1 MRINRKTIRQSRYP
15 ITSAVTRS
23 ILVLLLAGGLL
34 SSDAQAAT
42 LTVSDVTHT
51 AAALTIS
58 DHTGAWW
65 YRYKYSLDD
74 DFGPCT
80 AVSGSTVR
88 LSGLTAPS
96 FAPFFNVYDV
106 SAFSESTCTT
116 VVASETIR
124 LHTVEAYYI
133 KPTGATISFEST
145 VHYHGIQ
152 YGGIEWWYK
161 GDQNGASCTQGDST
175 ERITGLQPAT
185 TYTYRFYDKA
195 GCATADEVAR
205 KTFTTEAAGTTELM
219 ASNVTATEAT
229 LTITGH
235 TGPWWL
241 RYNIHGGNCRAIAS
255 GQTSFDL
262 IGQRPGDKYNF
273 WAYDKDGCGEEDRI
287 ASETWRQLYVGAWR
301 GTTTALLMLSDW
313 AYTGGAAWWHKNED
327 GGACGEVA
335 AGTMRANLTNL
346 TPNTSYNW
354 RLYSKSGCALA
365 DTIARVAFK
374 TYSAPTTAPK
384 TPSSVALARANG
396 SLTASWPAVDWPASV
411 DGKTT
416 YHVTYSSDGGAS
428 WSLAAANH
436 PHASITNASITI
448 SNVTNSATYLVA
460 VRARNAHGYS
470 GWRNS
475 PSVGPFEA
483 PTPAT
488 PSSVS
493 VTRADGSL
501 TASWPTVSFATSYH
515 VTYSSDGGASW
526 SLAAA
531 NHPHASITISDVTNS
546 ATYLVAVRARND
558 QGDSGWRNSPA
569 AGPFTPPPAAPSG
582 LTAHRRR
589 RECDPYLGRSFRS
602 QHHRLRSPD
611 ALGWRCLG

>member
-42 LTVSDVTHT
+42 LTVSDVTQT
-51 AAALTIS
+51 AASLTIS

-65 YRYKYSLDD
+65 YRYKHFIDDDD

-88 LSGLTAPS
+88 LSGLKAKFVPIH
-96 FAPFFNVYDV
+96 NYYDV

-124 LHTVEAYYI
+124 LHGVDAYDI
-133 KPTGATISFEST
+133 KPTGATIIFNSN

-175 ERITGLQPAT
+175 ERITGLRPAT

-262 IGQRPGDKYNF
+262 IGQRPGYKYNF

-287 ASETWRQLYVGAWR
+287 ASETWIQLYVGAWS

-384 TPSSVALARANG
+384 TPSSVALTRANG

-569 AGPFTPPPAAPSG
+569 AGPFTPRRPAG
-582 LTAHRRR
+582 
-589 RECDPYLGRSFRS
+589 DPVFG
-602 QHHRLRSPD
+602 
-611 ALGWRCLG
+611 